1 MFLILPIVFLAL
13 CFTSVIISRRM
24 EARLKKFLGKNT
36 EIADEKSL
44 KEYKSVVRVCMHL
57 TLAQLGIIGISLC
70 VIGLLIWL
78 NGSSGALSVPLLGL
92 ALGFGKDVGKL
103 EEKARS
109 LTSANKDLDRR
120 YKEISTIWSKKA
132 LPDF

>member
-1 MFLILPIVFLAL
+1 VFLAL

-24 EARLKKFLGKNT
+24 ETQLKKFLGRNT

-44 KEYKSVVRVCMHL
+44 KEFKSVVRVCMHL
-57 TLAQLGIIGISLC
+57 TIAQFGIVCTSLC

-78 NGSSGALSVPLLGL
+78 NGSSGALFVPLLGL
-92 ALGFGKDVGKL
+92 SLGFGKNVAKL

-109 LTSANKDLDRR
+109 LNSANNDLDRR
-120 YKEISTIWSKKA
+120 YKEISTIWAKKA